1 MPKRDSGETGHRGN
15 GSLFGA
21 LWRGTKWL
29 AATPF
34 EAFPR
39 REIIENGKLI
49 GFLAVA
55 GKASSGTNGRFRVH
69 GDRSIDLVA
78 TAFLHG
84 ISVSE
89 LELLLRRRQKLTAR
103 AAYLAFGLGW
113 ACFLAWLLRALFV
126 PWTGVSLVQAL
137 EFLPFCLFF
146 FLMAFKCGLEN
157 HQMRTRR
164 LATPGEYLHT
174 VGDFWPR

>member
-1 MPKRDSGETGHRGN
+1 MPKLDRGEIPRREN
-15 GSLFGA
+15 RWFSRS
-21 LWRGTKWL
+21 LWRGAKWL

-34 EAFPR
+34 EAFPQ
-39 REIIENGKLI
+39 REIVENGRLI
-49 GFLAVA
+49 GFLAAA
-55 GKASSGTNGRFRVH
+55 GKTRAGGNGRFRVN
-69 GDRSIDLVA
+69 GDRSMDLVA

-89 LELLLRRRQKLTAR
+89 LEALLCRRQKVTAR

-113 ACFLAWLLRALFV
+113 ACFLAWLLRAALV
-126 PWTGVSLVQAL
+126 PWTKVSLVQAL

-157 HQMRTRR
+157 HQIRTRR
-164 LATPGEYLHT
+164 LVTPAEYLQT